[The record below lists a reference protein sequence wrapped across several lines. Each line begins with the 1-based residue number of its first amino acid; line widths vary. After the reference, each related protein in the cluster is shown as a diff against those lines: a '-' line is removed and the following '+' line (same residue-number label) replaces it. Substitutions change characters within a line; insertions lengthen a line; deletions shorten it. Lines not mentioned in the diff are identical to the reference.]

1 VYDEK
6 IERMRHRRKGDERE
20 QEIETET
27 PTNRFATHTCLFIP
41 EHLK

>member
-6 IERMRHRRKGDERE
+6 IERMRHRRKGGERE

-27 PTNRFATHTCLFIP
+27 HSY
-41 EHLK
+41 EVM